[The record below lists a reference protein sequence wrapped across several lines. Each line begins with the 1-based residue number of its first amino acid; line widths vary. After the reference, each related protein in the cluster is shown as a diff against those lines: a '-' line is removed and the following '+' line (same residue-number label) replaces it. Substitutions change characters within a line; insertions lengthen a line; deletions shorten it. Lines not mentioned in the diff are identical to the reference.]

1 MTEKIKVSK
10 EVAEAIE
17 KYIHYWTKEIGKTKE
32 EVKALLVGTHN
43 ELKYKGWDAYRDGSY
58 KAMEGISTFDLMQV
72 LVNGYEVEMTPHEQL
87 INSYT
92 KTKNKKDVLQAS
104 PDTPSKVATINGYRN
119 YMEGIRFTLDVLGI
133 TIKGI
138 NN

>member
-72 LVNGYEVEMTPHEQL
+72 LVNGYEVEMTPHEIIKADYEKAL
-87 INSYT
+87 NHR
-92 KTKNKKDVLQAS
+92 KTTHNNNEERFMD
-104 PDTPSKVATINGYRN
+104 GYLVGVRDAL
-119 YMEGIRFTLDVLGI
+119 TTLGI
-133 TIKGI
+133 TIEGI